1 MASRT
6 SIDAFLAA
14 PRIAMVGVS
23 REPRSFANSVY
34 RHLRAGDREVVP
46 VNPFATTV
54 EGDPC
59 VASVTEVAGT
69 LDGVLVMVD
78 ATRATD
84 VVTDCIA
91 RGVPRVWLHR
101 GAGQGAVSPEAVEMC
116 RSAGI
121 DVVDGAC
128 PMMFAE
134 PVGVIHRLHRLVS
147 GRRVTA

>member
-6 SIDAFLAA
+6 SIDAFLTAR
-14 PRIAMVGVS
+14 RIAVVGVS
-23 REPRSFANSVY
+23 REPRSFTNSVY
-34 RHLRAGDREVVP
+34 RHLRAGDRDVVP
-46 VNPFATTV
+46 VNPFASTL
-54 EGDPC
+54 EGDRC
-59 VASVTEVAGT
+59 AASVIDIEDP

-78 ATRATD
+78 ALEAPD
-84 VVTDCIA
+84 VVRDCIT

-101 GAGQGAVSPEAVEMC
+101 GAGQGAVSAEAVEMC

-147 GRRVTA
+147 GRRVAA